1 MFRASQFLIGHEMAG
16 TCKVKVTRTS
26 VITHL
31 VHRIGEEDE
40 EVSLHPVPLLSR
52 LARAPTSC
60 FAFSNYQL

>member
-1 MFRASQFLIGHEMAG
+1 M
-16 TCKVKVTRTS
+16 KVTRTS

-40 EVSLHPVPLLSR
+40 EASLPPVPLLSR